1 MLGKNLGV
9 LGSLACHIDDG
20 LMLLWSL
27 RFIDPLEEL
36 VEVGEEDA
44 GNSGVEFF
52 LFHFFFYGLDGCF
65 YILLFVFR
73 IDAPAFA

>member
-27 RFIDPLEEL
+27 RFIDLLEEL

-52 LFHFFFYGLDGCF
+52 LFHFFFLWIRRLFLYF
-65 YILLFVFR
+65 VFVFR